1 MKEYP
6 IAQEFLAA
14 TTMAKNPSVPN
25 MEGAEPPA
33 PEKAVSPGPKI
44 IPLPEPELLP
54 DMPVN
59 FLEVIELRASVR
71 QYSQVPLTIKE
82 LSYLLWCTQG
92 VKMGLPKGA
101 SKRNVPSAGARHAF
115 ETYLFI
121 QNVKG
126 IKPGLYRYLAFEHA
140 LLPLR
145 TAEEMGE
152 AFCACFRAQNMTKN
166 NAVTFVWSAVP
177 ERMTYL
183 FGSRAYRYL
192 FLDAGHVCQNLYLA
206 AQTVKIGVCA
216 LGAYED
222 DKLNEVLGLDGKNEF
237 AIYGATAG
245 KLQA

>member
-1 MKEYP
+1 MNDYTT

-14 TTMAKNPSVPN
+14 TTMAKNASVPK
-25 MEGAEPPA
+25 MEGAIPPS
-33 PEKAVSPGPKI
+33 PEKTVIPGTKM

-54 DMPVN
+54 DIPVN
-59 FLEVIELRASVR
+59 FLEIVELRASVR
-71 QYSQVPLTIKE
+71 QYSKVPLTIKE

-140 LLPLR
+140 LVPLK
-145 TAEEMGE
+145 TAAEMEE
-152 AFCACFRAQNMTKN
+152 AFCSCFRAQNMAKN

-206 AQTVKIGVCA
+206 GQAVKIGVCA
-216 LGAYED
+216 LGAYDD
-222 DKLNEVLGLDGKNEF
+222 DKLNEVLGLDGKTEF
-237 AIYGATAG
+237 AIYGATVG
-245 KLQA
+245 KL

>member
-1 MKEYP
+1 MNDYTT

-14 TTMAKNPSVPN
+14 TTMAKNASVPK
-25 MEGAEPPA
+25 MEGAIPPS
-33 PEKAVSPGPKI
+33 PEKKVIPGTKM

-54 DMPVN
+54 DIPVN
-59 FLEVIELRASVR
+59 FLEIVELRASVR
-71 QYSQVPLTIKE
+71 QYSKVPLTIKE

-140 LLPLR
+140 LVPLK
-145 TAEEMGE
+145 TAAEMEE
-152 AFCACFRAQNMTKN
+152 AFCSCFRAQNMAKN

-206 AQTVKIGVCA
+206 GQTVKIGVCA
-216 LGAYED
+216 LGAYDD

-237 AIYGATAG
+237 AIYGATVG
-245 KLQA
+245 KL

>member
-1 MKEYP
+1 
-6 IAQEFLAA
+6 
-14 TTMAKNPSVPN
+14 
-25 MEGAEPPA
+25 
-33 PEKAVSPGPKI
+33 
-44 IPLPEPELLP
+44 
-54 DMPVN
+54 MPVN

-245 KLQA
+245 KLQV

>member
-1 MKEYP
+1 MNDYT

-14 TTMAKNPSVPN
+14 TTIEKNLSVPK
-25 MEGAEPPA
+25 MESAEPPA
-33 PEKAVSPGPKI
+33 PEKAVAPGTKI

-82 LSYLLWCTQG
+82 LSYLLWCSQG
-92 VKMGLPKGA
+92 VKMELPKGA

-126 IKPGLYRYLAFEHA
+126 IKRGLYRYLAFEHA
-140 LLPLR
+140 LLPLKP
-145 TAEEMGE
+145 AEEMGE
-152 AFCACFRAQNMTKN
+152 AFCSCFRAQNMAKN

-216 LGAYED
+216 LGAYDD
-222 DKLNEVLGLDGKNEF
+222 DKLNRVLGFDGKDEF
-237 AIYGATAG
+237 AIYGATVG
-245 KLQA
+245 KL